1 MRDRVSATRVGR
13 ARQALQDS
21 GEAGHSEHQRTMGS
35 NRSSRLK
42 EGTLEEEED
51 GAGSCFPKD
60 GMKYLRLFYGLLMG
74 FRLESIVS
82 NQYTYEWS

>member
-1 MRDRVSATRVGR
+1 MIGYRPPE
-13 ARQALQDS
+13 S
-21 GEAGHSEHQRTMGS
+21 GEPGKQCKIRVKLDIQNTNRTMGS

-74 FRLESIVS
+74 FRLESIVN